1 VGSALAYLGLGS
13 NLGDRRRHIEA
24 ALREIAR
31 FAPLR
36 KVSSFYRTEPVGFRH
51 QPDFWNAVVEIEW
64 EGTPRALLKATREV
78 ETRVG
83 RTPSFVNGPREID
96 VDVLD
101 FGGRVRE
108 RGSPRLPHPRLTER
122 RFALAPLAEIRPDW
136 RDPRTGR
143 SVRDLLDSLPSIP
156 RVRKIGR
163 LSLGA
168 SPPRE

>member
-1 VGSALAYLGLGS
+1 MRAALAYLGLGS

-36 KVSSFYRTEPVGFRH
+36 KVSSFYWTEPVGFRH

-64 EGTPRALLKATREV
+64 EGTPRALLNATREV
-78 ETRVG
+78 ERRVG
-83 RTPSFVNGPREID
+83 RTPSFENGPREID

-101 FGGRVRE
+101 FGGRIRE
-108 RGSPRLPHPRLTER
+108 RGSPLLPHPRLTER
-122 RFALAPLAEIRPDW
+122 RFALAPLAEVCPDW

-143 SVRDLLDSLPSIP
+143 SVRELLDSLPSIP
-156 RVRKIGR
+156 RVRKIAR
-163 LSLGA
+163 LSLRA